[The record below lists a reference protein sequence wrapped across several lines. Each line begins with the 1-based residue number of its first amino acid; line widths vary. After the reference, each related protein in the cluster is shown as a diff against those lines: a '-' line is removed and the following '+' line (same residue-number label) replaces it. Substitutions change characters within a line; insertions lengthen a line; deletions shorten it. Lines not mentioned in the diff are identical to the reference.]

1 MENIIYSEKLLK
13 PREVADMLN
22 ISRSLVYQLI
32 RSQEIPAV
40 RIKSTVRVKA
50 SDLAEFMN
58 GNQKKNEKQLPL
70 F

>member
-40 RIKSTVRVKA
+40 RIKATVRVKA
-50 SDLAEFMN
+50 SDLADFIN
-58 GNQKKNEKQLPL
+58 GNQNKNEKQLPL

>member
-1 MENIIYSEKLLK
+1 MENIIFSEKLLK
-13 PREVADMLN
+13 PREVAEMLN

>member
-1 MENIIYSEKLLK
+1 MENAFYLEKLLK
-13 PREVADMLN
+13 PREVAEMLN

-32 RSQEIPAV
+32 RSQEIPVV

-50 SDLAEFMN
+50 SDLAEFIN
-58 GNQKKNEKQLPL
+58 GNKKKNVKQLPL

>member
-1 MENIIYSEKLLK
+1 MENTIYSEKLLK
-13 PREVADMLN
+13 PREVAEMLN

-32 RSQEIPAV
+32 RSQEIPTV

-50 SDLAEFMN
+50 SDLAEFIN
-58 GNQKKNEKQLPL
+58 GNQIKNEKQLPL